1 MRATRFDRLLAG
13 TILAAAVA
21 VPTFVAAAPRVET
34 VYPAPPSLNGRVIR
48 HHEPAQ
54 EPPAPRAQALPP
66 QREAAPVPPA
76 PQPAAVSRPEPA
88 PEPAPAREAETKS
101 TIDLGA
107 LDRTFAASDAQI
119 TPKLKEMITSK
130 QLDKRIERAA
140 DRRAVETFY
149 AARGYAPLW
158 VRDGRLTAQA
168 QATLGRLKNAA
179 DDGLD
184 AADYPVPEFGTINGA
199 DALAAGDL
207 RLTESVLAYAR

>member
-66 QREAAPVPPA
+66 P
-76 PQPAAVSRPEPA
+76 
-88 PEPAPAREAETKS
+88 REAETKS

-130 QLDKRIERAA
+130 QLD
-140 DRRAVETFY
+140 
-149 AARGYAPLW
+149 
-158 VRDGRLTAQA
+158 
-168 QATLGRLKNAA
+168 
-179 DDGLD
+179 
-184 AADYPVPEFGTINGA
+184 
-199 DALAAGDL
+199 
-207 RLTESVLAYAR
+207 